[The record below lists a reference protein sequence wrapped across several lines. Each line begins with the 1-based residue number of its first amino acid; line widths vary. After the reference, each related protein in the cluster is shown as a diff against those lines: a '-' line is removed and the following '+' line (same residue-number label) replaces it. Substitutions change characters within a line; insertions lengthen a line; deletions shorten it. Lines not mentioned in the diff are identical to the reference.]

1 MTIENTGSTFNV
13 WFPFMHKTKYYVSKS
28 NTHLIHKA
36 NFYVDFFLIFFHPKD
51 HSQFVNCIRFSPDG
65 SRFVTAGADGQVSVR
80 YHVKLKI
87 KMTKMQNVYL
97 IVFIKY
103 PQILIYD
110 GTTGERVGS
119 LGGEKAHKGGI
130 YAVSLF

>member
-1 MTIENTGSTFNV
+1 
-13 WFPFMHKTKYYVSKS
+13 MHKTKYYVSKS

-36 NFYVDFFLIFFHPKD
+36 NFYVDFFFIFFHLKD

-87 KMTKMQNVYL
+87 KMTLSKMC
-97 IVFIKY
+97 
-103 PQILIYD
+103 
-110 GTTGERVGS
+110 T
-119 LGGEKAHKGGI
+119 
-130 YAVSLF
+130 

>member
-1 MTIENTGSTFNV
+1 
-13 WFPFMHKTKYYVSKS
+13 MHKTKYYVSKS

-36 NFYVDFFLIFFHPKD
+36 NFYVFLIFFFFFHPKD

-80 YHVKLKI
+80 YNVKI
-87 KMTKMQNVYL
+87 KMTKQNVYL

-103 PQILIYD
+103 PQIFIYD

-130 YAVSLF
+130 YAVSVFRLKTKLQ

>member
-87 KMTKMQNVYL
+87 KMTLSKMY
-97 IVFIKY
+97 
-103 PQILIYD
+103 
-110 GTTGERVGS
+110 T
-119 LGGEKAHKGGI
+119 
-130 YAVSLF
+130 